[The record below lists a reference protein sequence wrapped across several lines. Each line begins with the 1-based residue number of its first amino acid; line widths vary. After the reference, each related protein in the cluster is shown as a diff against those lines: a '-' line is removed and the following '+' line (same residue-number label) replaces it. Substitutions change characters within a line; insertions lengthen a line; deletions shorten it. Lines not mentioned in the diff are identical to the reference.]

1 MVREVVVDEETN
13 ALERYRL
20 ADVQKHVA
28 SYGSSYIDPDN
39 TNPWIYF
46 RILILTLQFEQ
57 AIGFLHKDKK
67 YRLETVHFAVALVYH
82 GLLRILPASRDGTK
96 IMCKRSLI
104 FFFFWQRT
112 TS

>member
-1 MVREVVVDEETN
+1 MVREMAVDEETN

-28 SYGSSYIDPDN
+28 SYGSSYFDPDN

-104 FFFFWQRT
+104 FQGT
-112 TS
+112 AS